1 MNLFHSFIKYAEQER
16 LFAGDQSYLLA
27 LSGGL
32 DSTVLCE
39 LCRLADIRFFLAH
52 CNFHLRGDESD
63 RDEAFVREL
72 AAAHQIP
79 LVIRQFDTLSYAAQ
93 HQLSIQ
99 AAARALRYDWF
110 RSFIRPPMDHAT
122 NVETDSAYGGEFLR
136 ADGILTAH
144 HQDDNVETLLMNF
157 LRGTGVSGM
166 RGMLPRQGDI
176 LRPLLFASKESI
188 AEFARDCGLSWV
200 TDSSNDSDYYARNYL
215 RHEIIPRL
223 ENVYPEVRSNLAGN
237 LSRFRDIERL
247 YRQVVE
253 DQKKDLLERT
263 RNEVRLPVLKWKKH
277 PARETLIYE
286 VLKDYHFS
294 AAQSREALR
303 LLDSES
309 GKYLQSATHRL
320 IRHRQWLILVTLQAS
335 SASLALLEENME
347 YLTAGPL
354 TLRLR
359 RMPASQDPLPTEGDP
374 ARAQLDADKLVYP
387 IVLRQR
393 KAGDYFYPLGMRK
406 KKKLSRFLIDQKL
419 SRAQKEAVWV
429 MDMQGKLVWIVG
441 LRIDDRFK
449 ITRGTQNI
457 LDIEM
462 RVG

>member
-1 MNLFHSFIKYAEQER
+1 
-16 LFAGDQSYLLA
+16 
-27 LSGGL
+27 
-32 DSTVLCE
+32 
-39 LCRLADIRFFLAH
+39 
-52 CNFHLRGDESD
+52 
-63 RDEAFVREL
+63 
-72 AAAHQIP
+72 
-79 LVIRQFDTLSYAAQ
+79 
-93 HQLSIQ
+93 
-99 AAARALRYDWF
+99 
-110 RSFIRPPMDHAT
+110 
-122 NVETDSAYGGEFLR
+122 
-136 ADGILTAH
+136 
-144 HQDDNVETLLMNF
+144 
-157 LRGTGVSGM
+157 
-166 RGMLPRQGDI
+166 
-176 LRPLLFASKESI
+176 
-188 AEFARDCGLSWV
+188 LSWV

-320 IRHRQWLILVTLQAS
+320 IRHHQWLILVTLQAS
-335 SASLALLEENME
+335 SASLALLEENMD